1 MALIGTL
8 MMLTVTAGSAT
19 GLRQGEPAVRLA
31 AGNAHTCVV
40 DGAGRAYCWGYNY
53 EGQLGS
59 SGTAN
64 RSRPIAVRTPAG
76 VLFRQITAG
85 DGHTCALARNS
96 RAYCWG
102 DGRLGQLG
110 DGATADRRAPTAV
123 KGPVFVQLTAGD
135 DHTCGLS
142 GDGRAYC
149 WGNGEYGQLGDGALG
164 RRSVPG
170 VVPAPARFT
179 QLSAGGV
186 HTCGA
191 AGDGRVYCWGNGV
204 YGQLGDG
211 GTVNRSR
218 PVAVPAPAGVRL
230 TWVAAGRYHT
240 CALGSDAKTY
250 CWGQGTSG
258 ELGDGGTVNRSRPVP
273 VKSPAGVRFVR
284 LAAGSGHTCGLGSDA
299 RTYCWGQ
306 GGSGELGYG
315 GRANR
320 AVPVAVK
327 TPTGVVFTQL
337 TAGES
342 HTCGLVGG
350 VRVYCWG
357 EGLAGRLGD
366 GTNAYR
372 LVPTAVTTPESPAAA
387 SRP

>member
-1 MALIGTL
+1 MALIGILT
-8 MMLTVTAGSAT
+8 MLTAGPAT
-19 GLRQGEPAVRLA
+19 GPGPEDPAARLA

-40 DGAGRAYCWGYNY
+40 DGAGRAFCWGYNY
-53 EGQLGS
+53 EGQLGH

-64 RSRPIAVRTPAG
+64 RSRPIAVRAPAG
-76 VLFRQITAG
+76 ILFTQITAG
-85 DGHTCALARNS
+85 DGHTCALARGA

-110 DGATADRRAPTAV
+110 DGGTADRRVPAAV
-123 KGPVFVQLTAGD
+123 KGPVLVALTAGD
-135 DHTCGLS
+135 DHTCGL
-142 GDGRAYC
+142 GADGRAYC
-149 WGNGEYGQLGDGALG
+149 WGEGEYGQLGDGGLG
-164 RRSVPG
+164 RRPVPG
-170 VVPAPARFT
+170 VVPGPLRFR
-179 QLSAGGV
+179 QLSAGGG
-186 HTCGA
+186 HTCGVA
-191 AGDGRVYCWGNGV
+191 ADGRAYCWGNGV

-211 GTVNRSR
+211 GVVNRSR
-218 PVAVPAPAGVRL
+218 PVAVLTPAGVRL
-230 TWVAAGRYHT
+230 SGVAAGRFHT
-240 CALGSDAKTY
+240 CALGSDARTY

-258 ELGDGGTVNRSRPVP
+258 ELGDGGTANRARPVP
-273 VKSPAGVRFVR
+273 VKSPARVRFTR
-284 LAAGSGHTCGLGSDA
+284 LAAGSGHTCALGSDS

-320 AVPVAVK
+320 AVPVAVR
-327 TPTGVVFTQL
+327 TPAGAVFTQL

-350 VRVYCWG
+350 LRVYCWG

-372 LVPTAVTTPESPAAA
+372 KVPVAVTTPDSPAAA
-387 SRP
+387 RRP